1 MAQIIKQ
8 PNLLSSL
15 GTGFGQ
21 GLAEQ
26 LPKEIDRARLSQ
38 GLRDIGNMQNAN
50 PFQQFAAL
58 AGVPGITPQML
69 ASGSDLL
76 RQQAQIDSMRKQGDI
91 QNQPRT
97 VFPGVG
103 GGQGEQPSSN
113 VPSLTKSDVFE
124 RTQEGFIPL
133 SQQEKTARASQIF
146 NENPGFF
153 RNDPQMAMQYVDQ
166 EENQREKQA
175 QAFQTKH
182 QNLSNLQDNVVNR
195 LNNQSERLGTQIP
208 ADLYSSIEDKAIQAT
223 KPKSEGGRGLTE
235 QQAMKE
241 YGKEMDDA
249 SRGFANLS
257 TVGNWG
263 IAARPAK
270 ATLDQISRIQNQ
282 MEKIDQTDNMALKLI
297 SDSKLSPGFA
307 YALSQP
313 VNKVPELNT
322 FLKKL
327 PTLESKEGLVETV
340 GDPRAFEKTLEIA
353 DQVGEY
359 VKNHPNASPQAISYE
374 LERKGYDGQAILN
387 HLSENSKR
395 FNLRQRQLD
404 QLNYPKQ
411 VGTFNDWWLQSF
423 SGIR

>member
-1 MAQIIKQ
+1 MIKQ
-8 PNLLSSL
+8 PNIFATIGS
-15 GTGFGQ
+15 GFGQ

-38 GLRDIGNMQNAN
+38 GLRDIGNMQDAN

-76 RQQAQIDSMRKQGDI
+76 RQQAQIDSIRNQGDI

-133 SQQEKTARASQIF
+133 SQQEKTARAAQVF

-153 RNDPQMAMQYVDQ
+153 KNDPQMAMQYVDQ
-166 EENQREKQA
+166 EEAQREKQA
-175 QAFQTKH
+175 QAFQNKH
-182 QNLSNLQDNVVNR
+182 QNLSNIQDKVVNR
-195 LNNQSERLGTQIP
+195 LGSHAEKLGAEIP
-208 ADLYSSIEDKAIQAT
+208 ADLYSAIEDKAIQAT
-223 KPKSEGGRGLTE
+223 KPIKDGGRGLDE
-235 QQAMKE
+235 HQAMKE

-249 SRGFANLS
+249 SRNFANLS

-270 ATLDQISRIQNQ
+270 STFDQIQRIQNE
-282 MEKIDQTDNMALKLI
+282 MEKIDQTENMALKLI
-297 SDSKLSPGFA
+297 SDSKLSPGLAFS
-307 YALSQP
+307 LSQP
-313 VNKVPELNT
+313 VNKVPELNK
-322 FLKKL
+322 FLKGL
-327 PTLESKEGLVETV
+327 PNLSPTETLFETV
-340 GDPRAFEKTLEIA
+340 GSPQSFEKSMEIA
-353 DQVGEY
+353 DQIGEY
-359 VKNHPNASPQAISYE
+359 VKAHSNASPQAIAYE
-374 LERKGYDGQAILN
+374 LDKKGYDGQAILN